1 MNSGKVIFKRN
12 ICVTA
17 VVDWNCDL
25 LAHALHLTAESSNCD
40 VINLFVFQ
48 TPGTLNHKESMTLDG
63 RKTMRSLF
71 GYAMAVAGDLNR
83 DGFTGRRQKLSLL
96 ERKSNVTKNRNGKRG
111 KGVWNRK
118 YSDNLHQNSK
128 WRMTTWK
135 KSLSY
140 SLRHAPFWSR
150 SWEHSAW
157 IINEGF
163 DEGFLTWSLTSKF

>member
-1 MNSGKVIFKRN
+1 M
-12 ICVTA
+12 
-17 VVDWNCDL
+17 
-25 LAHALHLTAESSNCD
+25 TAESSNCD

-140 SLRHAPFWSR
+140 SFRQALFEVGRENTR
-150 SWEHSAW
+150 R
-157 IINEGF
+157 G
-163 DEGFLTWSLTSKF
+163 